1 MKLCVTDAQLAAL
14 RLEMSQQALALYQAA
29 AEQDHR
35 RLRGEIDR
43 LREDRAAELARLADP
58 AAPFVAHLQA
68 EVAHWRMLFQAEKQ
82 RADLSVDQRLGE
94 RGLGPVTLPTRP
106 LAPAAMPQTLEELLR
121 NTELGAI
128 GGEVER

>member
-1 MKLCVTDAQLAAL
+1 MKLFVTAAQEAAW
-14 RLEMSQQALALYQAA
+14 RLEMEQAA
-29 AEQDHR
+29 LQKYLVMAEHDHA
-35 RLRGEIDR
+35 RLRGEIER
-43 LREDRAAELARLADP
+43 LREDRREELARLADP

-82 RADLSVDQRLGE
+82 RADLSVDQRLAE

-106 LAPAAMPQTLEELLR
+106 LQPEAMPQTLEELLR